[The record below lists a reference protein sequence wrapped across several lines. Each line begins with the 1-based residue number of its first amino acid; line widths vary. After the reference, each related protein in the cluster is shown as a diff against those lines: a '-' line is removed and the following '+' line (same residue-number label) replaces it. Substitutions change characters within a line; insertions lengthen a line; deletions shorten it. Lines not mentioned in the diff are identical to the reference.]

1 MVIRQPIICNKC
13 KQDTGYSQEDFTQMV
28 IQSDIKCPHCG
39 AVVIKAHG
47 GIIY

>member
-13 KQDTGYSQEDFTQMV
+13 KQSTGYFQEDFTQMV
-28 IQSDIKCPHCG
+28 IQDDIKCPHCG
-39 AVVIKAHG
+39 AVVIKKQG